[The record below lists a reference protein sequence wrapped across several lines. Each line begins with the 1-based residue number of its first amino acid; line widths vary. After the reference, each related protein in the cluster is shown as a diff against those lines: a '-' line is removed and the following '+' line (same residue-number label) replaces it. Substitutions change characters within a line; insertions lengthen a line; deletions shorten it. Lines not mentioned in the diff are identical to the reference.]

1 MSINVDIPNF
11 QEVQIMQNHQTQ
23 QGATAQHR
31 LLRRKQVEQI
41 LGLSRSTI
49 YCRMD
54 KKSPH
59 YDPAFPLPISLGKTS
74 VAWVEA
80 EVQEY
85 IARRIAESRGEE

>member
-1 MSINVDIPNF
+1 
-11 QEVQIMQNHQTQ
+11 MQNHQTQ
-23 QGATAQHR
+23 QGATAHR
-31 LLRRKQVEQI
+31 LLRRKQVEQS

-49 YCRMD
+49 YARLD

-59 YDPAFPLPISLGKTS
+59 YDPAFPRPISLGSMS

-85 IARRIAESRGEE
+85 IARRIAESRGVA